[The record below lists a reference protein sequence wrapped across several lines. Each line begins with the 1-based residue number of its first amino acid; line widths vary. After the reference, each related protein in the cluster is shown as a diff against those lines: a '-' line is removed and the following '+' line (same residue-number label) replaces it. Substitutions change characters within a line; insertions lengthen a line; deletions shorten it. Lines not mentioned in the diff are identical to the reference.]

1 MEAHLTAPHGNDSAR
16 RAPLQRLSCQ
26 FKNMEEEEGASLLFM
41 HDEPRIRAPQ
51 SPVLSPSISSLRKH
65 LKRCNKKKK
74 ALRVAGQ
81 LNASIMTPDR
91 VALEPW
97 TFNQAV
103 SCKELMSMIVLHEL
117 PFSLVEYDGFRSS

>member
-1 MEAHLTAPHGNDSAR
+1 
-16 RAPLQRLSCQ
+16 
-26 FKNMEEEEGASLLFM
+26 
-41 HDEPRIRAPQ
+41 
-51 SPVLSPSISSLRKH
+51 

-117 PFSLVEYDGFRSS
+117 PFSLVEYDGFRRFVSSLNPRFKMICRNYQIFKVE